1 MIRNPRLGHLAVFVL
16 LLCVAFAF
24 FGWPQ
29 VLWILFV
36 IPIAVVIWIE
46 RTRTK
51 VSASGLD
58 LRTFFGSR
66 HIDWSQ
72 LQGVSIPK
80 RGYVR
85 AHLSDGSEVPLPA
98 VGYDRLRIL
107 VEASGGRIP
116 DPFAAAEEAEAK
128 ARAEAAAARDDA
140 AEDTGDETE
149 ITNAAEATA
158 ESDEKNSA
166 DGSATHTA

>member
-36 IPIAVVIWIE
+36 IPIAVSIWIE

-51 VSASGLD
+51 VTESGLD

-72 LQGVSIPK
+72 VQGVSIPK

-85 AHLSDGSEVPLPA
+85 AHLSDGEEVPLPA

-107 VEASGGRIP
+107 IEASGGRIP
-116 DPFAAAEEAEAK
+116 DPFAAAAEAEAK
-128 ARAEAAAARDDA
+128 ARAEAAAAKDEADS
-140 AEDTGDETE
+140 EETKITDETE
-149 ITNAAEATA
+149 VTA
-158 ESDEKNSA
+158 ESGVKNG
-166 DGSATHTA
+166 D

>member
-1 MIRNPRLGHLAVFVL
+1 MFVL
-16 LLCVAFAF
+16 LFCVAFAF

-29 VLWILFV
+29 VLWVLFV
-36 IPIAVVIWIE
+36 IPIAVAIWIE

-72 LQGVSIPK
+72 VQGVSIPK

-85 AHLSDGSEVPLPA
+85 AHLSDGAEVPLPA

-107 VEASGGRIP
+107 IEASGGRIP

-128 ARAEAAAARDDA
+128 ARAEAAREQDEA
-140 AEDTGDETE
+140 AEKTGDETE
-149 ITNAAEATA
+149 ITHTTEVTA
-158 ESDEKNSA
+158 ESER
-166 DGSATHTA
+166 TRHVR